1 MTKQIFL
8 GEFELVVLLAVMRL
22 GDEAYG
28 VTIMREIEERTGRSA
43 SRGAVYITLERLEK
57 KGYLKSHFADPTP
70 ERGGK
75 AKRYFKIESLG
86 VRALRDSG
94 RALSGMWSGLEQVLG
109 RL

>member
-8 GEFELVVLLAVMRL
+8 GEFELVVLLAVLRL

-28 VTIMREIEERTGRSA
+28 VTIMREIEERSGRSP
-43 SRGAVYITLERLEK
+43 SRGAVYITLDRLEK
-57 KGYLKSHFADPTP
+57 KGYLRSHFADPTP

-75 AKRYFKIESLG
+75 AKRYFKIQPAG
-86 VRALRDSG
+86 VKALRESG

>member
-8 GEFELVVLLAVMRL
+8 GEFELVVLLAVLRL

-70 ERGGK
+70 ET
-75 AKRYFKIESLG
+75 
-86 VRALRDSG
+86 ALASASDLPTTSSR
-94 RALSGMWSGLEQVLG
+94 
-109 RL
+109 